1 MLFQIKTCQWRTP
14 NTKQFCVTLLWSPN
28 VSQLKM
34 YTGISFASGR
44 DISSHERSVWGTL
57 GYEEVIANNDKS
69 REKKVEVLSAKM
81 EVSLKR
87 RRDMGIE
94 VNIGLNPVRQDL
106 AKIMISKN
114 YICLLFNF
122 FFNILN
128 CESVVTDATK
138 LVYPSESV
146 ATWIMDSYIVS
157 VDNRDHEHPHS
168 LQQGP
173 WTSTWSLVAAQTT
186 DINTPFGGN
195 TDRAHPDIHTARS
208 TDRESHR
215 GLCWKERP
223 WTSTQPSTWPRV
235 TAKITHMNM
244 TPRTHMDHTYF
255 YSFLNG
261 PLKCYPPHF
270 DSRTFRL
277 ITY

>member
-14 NTKQFCVTLLWSPN
+14 NTKQYCVTLLWSPN

-44 DISSHERSVWGTL
+44 DISSHERSVWGPL

-94 VNIGLNPVRQDL
+94 INIGLTPVRQDL

-122 FFNILN
+122 FLQHSQLWVCSHGCHQACLPFRVSGN
-128 CESVVTDATK
+128 
-138 LVYPSESV
+138 
-146 ATWIMDSYIVS
+146 MD
-157 VDNRDHEHPHS
+157 HGLLHS
-168 LQQGP
+168 FCWQQGP
-173 WTSTWSLVAAQTT
+173 WTSTQPSARTM
-186 DINTPFGGN
+186 DINMVSGS
-195 TDRAHPDIHTARS
+195 S
-208 TDRESHR
+208 TDHR
-215 GLCWKERP
+215 H
-223 WTSTQPSTWPRV
+223 Q
-235 TAKITHMNM
+235 
-244 TPRTHMDHTYF
+244 HT
-255 YSFLNG
+255 L
-261 PLKCYPPHF
+261 
-270 DSRTFRL
+270 RW
-277 ITY
+277 